1 LGACKKKEYLLKM
14 QPEILIAGGA
24 GYIGSHAALELHA
37 AGYKPL
43 IVDNLSE
50 GHREAVVCGELLEG
64 DLKDPDFLDQVFEC
78 RSIQGVMHF
87 ASKCF
92 VGESMSDPAIYY
104 EENLSSALSLLRS
117 MRKHKVN
124 NFIFSSS
131 CATYGNPISLP
142 LQETHPQDPVN
153 PYGET
158 KYFIERILK
167 QYDRA
172 YGLRFCALRYFNAAG
187 ASLDGR
193 IGESH
198 DPETH
203 LIPRILGTVT
213 GKYKKIHIFG
223 DDYPTADGTCLRDY
237 IHVADLASAHRKAL
251 QWISNKNTS
260 GFFNLGT
267 GTAYSVRQIL
277 DSARKI
283 TGADIP
289 VETAPRRPG
298 DPPELVADP
307 GKAKKILGWK
317 PEFSSLNTIMESAWN
332 WEQIRRY

>member
-1 LGACKKKEYLLKM
+1 MGIDLKNKT
-14 QPEILIAGGA
+14 EILVAGGA
-24 GYIGSHAALELHA
+24 GYIGSHASRELYA
-37 AGYKPL
+37 AGYTPL

-50 GHREAVVCGELLEG
+50 GHPESVICGEFLEG
-64 DLKDPDFLDQVFEC
+64 DLKDKLFLDQLFKQH
-78 RSIQGVMHF
+78 SIHGVMHF
-87 ASKCF
+87 AGKCY

-104 EENLSSALSLLRS
+104 EENLSSALTLLKA
-117 MRKHKVN
+117 MLKHGVN

-142 LQETHPQDPVN
+142 LRETHPQDPVN

-158 KYFIERILK
+158 KYFIERILRH
-167 QYDRA
+167 YDRA
-172 YGLRFCALRYFNAAG
+172 YGLRYCALRYFNAAG
-187 ASLDGR
+187 ASLDAR

-198 DPETH
+198 DPESH

-213 GKYKKIHIFG
+213 GKYEKLQIFG

-251 QWISNKNTS
+251 QWISDNDAS
-260 GFFNLGT
+260 ECFNLGT

-277 DSARKI
+277 ESAEKT
-283 TGADIP
+283 TGSKIP
-289 VETAPRRPG
+289 VETTPRRPG

-307 GKAKKILGWK
+307 GKALKILGWK
-317 PEFSSLNTIMESAWN
+317 PEYSDLDTIMESAWK
-332 WEQIRRY
+332 WERNRRY

>member
-1 LGACKKKEYLLKM
+1 MKKP
-14 QPEILIAGGA
+14 PEILVAGGA
-24 GYIGSHAALELHA
+24 GYIGSHAARDLHA
-37 AGYKPL
+37 AGFTPL
-43 IVDNLSE
+43 IADNLSK

-64 DLKDPDFLDQVFEC
+64 DLKDEFFLDQVFENH
-78 RSIQGVMHF
+78 SIQGVMHF

-104 EENLSSALSLLRS
+104 EENISSALTTLRA
-117 MRKHKVN
+117 MLKHRVN

-131 CATYGNPISLP
+131 SATYGNPVSLP
-142 LQETHPQDPVN
+142 LRETHPQNPVN

-167 QYDRA
+167 HYDRA

-187 ASLDGR
+187 ASLDAR

-213 GKYKKIHIFG
+213 GKFEKIQIFG
-223 DDYPTADGTCLRDY
+223 DDYPTSDGTCLRDY
-237 IHVADLASAHRKAL
+237 IHVSDLASAHRKAL
-251 QWISNKNTS
+251 QWISENDAS
-260 GFFNLGT
+260 EFFNLGT
-267 GTAYSVRQIL
+267 GTAYSVRQIIE
-277 DSARKI
+277 SAQKT
-283 TGADIP
+283 TGAEILF
-289 VETAPRRPG
+289 ETAPRRPG

-307 GKAKKILGWK
+307 SKAMNILGWQ
-317 PEFSSLNTIMESAWN
+317 PEYSDLGTIMESAWK
-332 WEQIRRY
+332 WERIRRY